1 MSVLR
6 RTVVALPAAVALLAA
21 IPNAAFAKA
30 AVAKAAIAKAAIAA
44 PDQPLFVWSGTV
56 DREVFIVVRGRDVNT
71 QGRDANL
78 PNRVRVANA
87 MPRSFG
93 ELRVNV
99 EEGRGNI
106 GVIEQPSARNGY
118 QAVIRIQDPSG
129 GADRYRLAVYW
140 DGDNRNGNGDANSGR
155 GRGRDDDWN
164 PGRGK
169 DCDDDRK
176 ARRGKDRDEDR
187 KSGRGKDCD
196 DDRKSGRGRDRDDD
210 DRNSG
215 RDRDDDRDDDRGRGS
230 DDRNSEH
237 GALKWSG
244 RVDDL
249 VEIRI
254 QGRRI
259 EYITRSGARLA
270 NVNSDIDGNGLP
282 RRMVDVQLV
291 RRDGRGEIEVVQQPN
306 PRNDFTAVIR
316 VYDPRGGAANY
327 DFVARW

>member
-30 AVAKAAIAKAAIAA
+30 AVAA

-78 PNRVRVANA
+78 PNRVRVVNA

-140 DGDNRNGNGDANSGR
+140 DGDNRNGSADPGR

-169 DCDDDRK
+169 DRDDDK
-176 ARRGKDRDEDR
+176 DRGRDKDKGKYKDKDKDRDR
-187 KSGRGKDCD
+187 GRGH
-196 DDRKSGRGRDRDDD
+196 
-210 DRNSG
+210 
-215 RDRDDDRDDDRGRGS
+215 DDDRDRDRDRGDDRDRDRGDDRDRDRDRGDDRDRDRGR
-230 DDRNSEH
+230 DDRNADH
-237 GALKWSG
+237 GTLKWSG

-249 VEIRI
+249 VEVRI

-259 EYITRSGARLA
+259 EYITRSGARLE

-282 RRMVDVQLV
+282 RRTVDVQLV

>member
-6 RTVVALPAAVALLAA
+6 RTIVALPAITALLVAV
-21 IPNAAFAKA
+21 PNAAFA
-30 AVAKAAIAKAAIAA
+30 A
-44 PDQPLFVWSGTV
+44 PDQALFVWSGTV

-78 PNRVRVANA
+78 PSRVRVANGL
-87 MPRSFG
+87 PRAFG

-99 EEGRGNI
+99 EEGRGNV

-118 QAVIRIQDPSG
+118 QAVIRIQDIRG
-129 GADRYRLAVYW
+129 GTDRYRLAVYW
-140 DGDNRNGNGDANSGR
+140 DGDSRNGDLI
-155 GRGRDDDWN
+155 RGRDD
-164 PGRGK
+164 
-169 DCDDDRK
+169 
-176 ARRGKDRDEDR
+176 
-187 KSGRGKDCD
+187 
-196 DDRKSGRGRDRDDD
+196 RGR
-210 DRNSG
+210 
-215 RDRDDDRDDDRGRGS
+215 DDRGRDDRGRDDRGRDDRS
-230 DDRNSEH
+230 RDDRGRDDRNAGH
-237 GALKWSG
+237 GVLRWSG

-259 EYITRSGARLA
+259 EYITRNGARLA

-282 RRMVDVQLV
+282 RRLVDVELV
-291 RRDGRGEIEVVQQPN
+291 RRDGRGEIDVVQQPN
-306 PRNDFTAVIR
+306 PRNNFTAVIR

>member
-6 RTVVALPAAVALLAA
+6 RTVVALPAAAALLIAN
-21 IPNAAFAKA
+21 PNLAF
-30 AVAKAAIAKAAIAA
+30 AA
-44 PDQPLFVWSGTV
+44 PDQPLFTWSGTV

-71 QGRDANL
+71 QGRDADL
-78 PNRVRVANA
+78 PSRVRVANA
-87 MPRSFG
+87 LPRTFG

-99 EEGRGNI
+99 EEGRGTI

-129 GADRYRLAVYW
+129 GADRYRLSVYW
-140 DGDNRNGNGDANSGR
+140 DGDNRNGNGNGGWKRDR
-155 GRGRDDDWN
+155 DDRGRDDR
-164 PGRGK
+164 GR
-169 DCDDDRK
+169 DD
-176 ARRGKDRDEDR
+176 
-187 KSGRGKDCD
+187 
-196 DDRKSGRGRDRDDD
+196 RDRDDRGRD
-210 DRNSG
+210 DRDRDRDNRARDN
-215 RDRDDDRDDDRGRGS
+215 RDRDD
-230 DDRNSEH
+230 RNAEH

-244 RVDDL
+244 RVDDV

-291 RRDGRGEIEVVQQPN
+291 RRDGRGEIDIVQQPN

-316 VYDPRGGAANY
+316 IYDPRGGAANY

>member
-6 RTVVALPAAVALLAA
+6 RTVVALPAVAALLTA
-21 IPNAAFAKA
+21 IPGVAFAA
-30 AVAKAAIAKAAIAA
+30 H
-44 PDQPLFVWSGTV
+44 DQSLFSWSGTV
-56 DREVFIVVRGRDVNT
+56 DREVFIVVRGRDVTT
-71 QGRDANL
+71 QGRDADL

-87 MPRSFG
+87 LPRGFG

-99 EEGRGNI
+99 EDGRGNI

-118 QAVIRIQDPSG
+118 QGVIRIQDPSG
-129 GADRYRLAVYW
+129 GAGRYRLSVYW
-140 DGDNRNGNGDANSGR
+140 AGDNR
-155 GRGRDDDWN
+155 
-164 PGRGK
+164 
-169 DCDDDRK
+169 DDDRN
-176 ARRGKDRDEDR
+176 
-187 KSGRGKDCD
+187 
-196 DDRKSGRGRDRDDD
+196 SGRGRDRDDD
-210 DRNSG
+210 RNSGRGRARDDDRNSG
-215 RDRDDDRDDDRGRGS
+215 RGRDRDDDRGRGS
-230 DDRNSEH
+230 DDRNAEH

-282 RRMVDVQLV
+282 RRMVDVQLM
-291 RRDGRGEIEVVQQPN
+291 RRDGRGEIDVVEQPN

-327 DFVARW
+327 NFVARW

>member
-6 RTVVALPAAVALLAA
+6 RTVVALPAAAALLAA
-21 IPNAAFAKA
+21 IPNSAFAKTT
-30 AVAKAAIAKAAIAA
+30 AVA

-56 DREVFIVVRGRDVNT
+56 DREVFIVMRGRDVNT

-78 PNRVRVANA
+78 PSRVRVANA
-87 MPRSFG
+87 LPRSYG

-99 EEGRGNI
+99 EEGRGTI

-140 DGDNRNGNGDANSGR
+140 DGDNRNGDIIPGPGRGRDDDWNPGR

-164 PGRGK
+164 PGRGH
-169 DCDDDRK
+169 DGDDD
-176 ARRGKDRDEDR
+176 KDR
-187 KSGRGKDCD
+187 
-196 DDRKSGRGRDRDDD
+196 GRGRDKDKDKY
-210 DRNSG
+210 
-215 RDRDDDRDDDRGRGS
+215 DDRGR
-230 DDRNSEH
+230 DDRNADH

-244 RVDDL
+244 RVDDV

-254 QGRRI
+254 QGRRV
-259 EYITRSGARLA
+259 EYVTRSGARLA

-291 RRDGRGEIEVVQQPN
+291 RRDGRGEIDVVQQPN
-306 PRNDFTAVIR
+306 PRNDYTAVIR

>member
-6 RTVVALPAAVALLAA
+6 RTVVALPAVAALLTA
-21 IPNAAFAKA
+21 IPGVAFAA
-30 AVAKAAIAKAAIAA
+30 H
-44 PDQPLFVWSGTV
+44 DQSLFTWSGTV
-56 DREVFIVVRGRDVNT
+56 DREVFIVVRGRDVTT
-71 QGRDANL
+71 QGRDADQ

-87 MPRSFG
+87 LPRGFG
-93 ELRVNV
+93 QLRVNV

-118 QAVIRIQDPSG
+118 QGVIRIQDPSG
-129 GADRYRLAVYW
+129 GADRYRLSVYW
-140 DGDNRNGNGDANSGR
+140 AGDNRNDDVRPGR
-155 GRGRDDDWN
+155 GRGHDDDWN
-164 PGRGK
+164 PGRG
-169 DCDDDRK
+169 R
-176 ARRGKDRDEDR
+176 DRDDEQN
-187 KSGRGKDCD
+187 SG
-196 DDRKSGRGRDRDDD
+196 SGRDRDD

-215 RDRDDDRDDDRGRGS
+215 RGRDRDDDRGRGS
-230 DDRNSEH
+230 DDRNAEH

-291 RRDGRGEIEVVQQPN
+291 RRDGRGEIDVVEQPN

-327 DFVARW
+327 NFVARW

>member
-6 RTVVALPAAVALLAA
+6 RTVVALPAVAALLTA
-21 IPNAAFAKA
+21 IPGVAFAA
-30 AVAKAAIAKAAIAA
+30 Q
-44 PDQPLFVWSGTV
+44 DQSLFSWSGTV
-56 DREVFIVVRGRDVNT
+56 DREVFIVVRGRDVTT
-71 QGRDANL
+71 QGRDADL

-87 MPRSFG
+87 LPRGPG

-99 EEGRGNI
+99 EAGRGNI

-118 QAVIRIQDPSG
+118 QGVIRIQDPSG
-129 GADRYRLAVYW
+129 GADRYRLSVYW
-140 DGDNRNGNGDANSGR
+140 AGDNRHDDVRPGHGR
-155 GRGRDDDWN
+155 GHDDDWN
-164 PGRGK
+164 PGRGR
-169 DCDDDRK
+169 DR
-176 ARRGKDRDEDR
+176 
-187 KSGRGKDCD
+187 D
-196 DDRKSGRGRDRDDD
+196 DDRKSERGRDRDDD
-210 DRNSG
+210 RNSG
-215 RDRDDDRDDDRGRGS
+215 RERDRDDDRGRGS
-230 DDRNSEH
+230 DDRNAEH

-282 RRMVDVQLV
+282 RRMVDVRLV
-291 RRDGRGEIEVVQQPN
+291 RRDGRGEIDVVQQPN

-327 DFVARW
+327 NFVAQW

>member
-6 RTVVALPAAVALLAA
+6 RTVVAFPAAVALLAA

-30 AVAKAAIAKAAIAA
+30 AVAKAAVAKAAIAA

-140 DGDNRNGNGDANSGR
+140 DGDNRNGNADPGR

-164 PGRGK
+164 PGRGH
-169 DCDDDRK
+169 
-176 ARRGKDRDEDR
+176 
-187 KSGRGKDCD
+187 
-196 DDRKSGRGRDRDDD
+196 DRDDD
-210 DRNSG
+210 KDRG
-215 RDRDDDRDDDRGRGS
+215 RDKDKGKYKDKDRDRGRDDDRDRDRDRGDDRDRGR
-230 DDRNSEH
+230 DDRNADH

-249 VEIRI
+249 VEVRI

-259 EYITRSGARLA
+259 DYITRSGARLE

-282 RRMVDVQLV
+282 RRTVDVQLV
-291 RRDGRGEIEVVQQPN
+291 RRDGRGKIEVVQQPN